1 MDSMT
6 TLIFGLGMLAVCYFL
21 LIRPENKRK
30 KQLESL
36 RSQLGA
42 GDEITTIGGIVGTV
56 VTVKD
61 DVIVIE
67 TGADRVRL
75 QITKWAVASSGTQA
89 QDPNRK

>member
-36 RSQLGA
+36 RSQLG
-42 GDEITTIGGIVGTV
+42 VG
-56 VTVKD
+56 
-61 DVIVIE
+61 
-67 TGADRVRL
+67 
-75 QITKWAVASSGTQA
+75 
-89 QDPNRK
+89 